1 MFTDSCELSA
11 FEKETSSIYKFMS
24 LEASGPI
31 TKTKE
36 CKMLIKFKPKM

>member
-1 MFTDSCELSA
+1 MFIDSCELSA
-11 FEKETSSIYKFMS
+11 FEKETSSIYKFTN

-36 CKMLIKFKPKM
+36 CKTLVKFKPKM